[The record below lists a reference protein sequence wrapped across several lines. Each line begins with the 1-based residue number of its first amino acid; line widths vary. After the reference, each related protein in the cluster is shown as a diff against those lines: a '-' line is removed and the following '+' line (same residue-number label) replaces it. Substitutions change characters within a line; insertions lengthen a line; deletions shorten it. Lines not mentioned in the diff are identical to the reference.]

1 MGAVSAGGLRPSSV
15 LARESYGRAAPRR
28 ASPRVYRLLLATHII
43 VSVGWLG
50 IVFAKLVLGLRAMTS
65 NAPASPTLYICPW
78 EW

>member
-1 MGAVSAGGLRPSSV
+1 LIFLFSRNKRG
-15 LARESYGRAAPRR
+15 ERR

-65 NAPASPTLYICPW
+65 SAPASPTLYICPW

>member
-1 MGAVSAGGLRPSSV
+1 MIFLFSRNRLGD
-15 LARESYGRAAPRR
+15 RR
-28 ASPRVYRLLLATHII
+28 ASPRVYGLLLTTHII